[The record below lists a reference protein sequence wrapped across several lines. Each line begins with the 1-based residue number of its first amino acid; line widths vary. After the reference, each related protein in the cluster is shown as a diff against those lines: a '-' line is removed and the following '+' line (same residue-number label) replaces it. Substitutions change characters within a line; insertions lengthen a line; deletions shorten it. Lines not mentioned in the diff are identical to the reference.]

1 VRFAAVVLAAFASSG
16 CLVLSLQPAY
26 DDKSIVFEESLL
38 GSWSSSEDQ
47 VQATIE
53 RGEWRSYKITYTDHS
68 ATRTFQ
74 GNLTKIGAA
83 QLIDLTESRGADP
96 GPYLVPVH
104 AVYRLEIK
112 GDTLTAAPLDYGWFT
127 RAMQQKL
134 LSRLTVSFDD
144 RRNTVI
150 ASSTPELRR
159 WLAKPPAD
167 VFAAPMT
174 FERVAQAFKPASG
187 PP

>member
-1 VRFAAVVLAAFASSG
+1 MRWAAVVVAAVMSSG

-38 GSWSSSEDQ
+38 GSWSNAEDQ

-68 ATRTFQ
+68 TTWTFQ

-83 QLIDLTESRGADP
+83 ELIDLTESRGADP

-104 AVYRLEIK
+104 ALYRLQID

-127 RAMQQKL
+127 RAVQQKL
-134 LSRLTVSFDD
+134 LSRLNVSFDD
-144 RRNTVI
+144 RRNAVI
-150 ASSTPELRR
+150 ASSTTELRR
-159 WLAKPPAD
+159 WMTKPPPD
-167 VFAAPMT
+167 VFTAPMT
-174 FERVAQAFKPASG
+174 FKRTP
-187 PP
+187 